1 LAFARQSLKQALVEN
16 SEFKALYKNIKKS
29 KSKEQ
34 VEVEETGLPVMKVSQ
49 VTGTAAFDTN
59 FEQKTI
65 SF

>member
-1 LAFARQSLKQALVEN
+1 VEN

-34 VEVEETGLPVMKVSQ
+34 VEETGLPVMKVSQ
-49 VTGTAAFDTN
+49 VTGTAAFDTY

>member
-1 LAFARQSLKQALVEN
+1 MAFARQSLKQALVEN

-34 VEVEETGLPVMKVSQ
+34 VEETGLPVMKVSQ

-59 FEQKTI
+59 FEQKTV